1 MVNTDLGRHAA
12 ARLYEILAAVERG
25 EIAADTPA
33 ERAMIERIEIVL
45 ALYEERARDQE
56 REA

>member
-1 MVNTDLGRHAA
+1 MVGTDLAKHAA

-33 ERAMIERIEIVL
+33 EQAMLERIERVL
-45 ALYEERARDQE
+45 ALYEERPRD
-56 REA
+56 ASDG